1 MQATDGACV
10 TSVCRVPGR
19 EPWKVETAAIKG
31 CVCLLSL
38 YGVLHGLIT
47 PREPVIYC

>member
-38 YGVLHGLIT
+38 YGAKGTRDLLLNYGT
-47 PREPVIYC
+47 R